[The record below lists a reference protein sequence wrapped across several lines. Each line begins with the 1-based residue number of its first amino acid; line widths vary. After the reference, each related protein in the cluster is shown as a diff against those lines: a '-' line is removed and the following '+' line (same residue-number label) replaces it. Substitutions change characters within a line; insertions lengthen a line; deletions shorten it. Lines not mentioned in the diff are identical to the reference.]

1 VALGW
6 PGNDSWGV
14 ERMFLVTGAT
24 GNVGAEVVSALA
36 AAGAPVRA
44 LVRRPDVE
52 LPDGVEAA
60 VGDLNSPGGLTDA
73 LKGVEGVFLLSGYE
87 DMPGML
93 ARARDAGVRRI
104 VLLSGGSAAL
114 EDLGN
119 AVSRYMTLSERAV
132 RESELDWTFLRP
144 RAFMSNA
151 LRWLPQLRAGDTVR
165 VQFPDVPVA
174 CVDPADIA
182 AVAAL
187 ALAGGHEGLV
197 HDLTGPVAMRPAEQV
212 EVLASVLGRD
222 LRFVGLSND
231 ETRVELEAGMP
242 REYVDAFWSF
252 YVDGTLDEATV
263 HPTVPEVTG
272 RPARTFAEWAEAHAA
287 AFR

>member
-1 VALGW
+1 
-6 PGNDSWGV
+6 
-14 ERMFLVTGAT
+14 MFLVTGAT

-44 LVRRPDVE
+44 LVRRPDVT

-60 VGDLNSPGGLTDA
+60 VGDLGSPGSLTDA
-73 LKGVEGVFLLSGYE
+73 LKGVEGVFLLSGY
-87 DMPGML
+87 DDASGVL
-93 ARARDAGVRRI
+93 RDAGVRRV

-114 EDLGN
+114 EDLDN

-132 RESELDWTFLRP
+132 RESGLDWTFLRP

-151 LRWLPQLRAGDTVR
+151 LRWLPQLRSGDTVR

-174 CVDPADIA
+174 CIDPADIA
-182 AVAAL
+182 AVAVA
-187 ALAGGHEGLV
+187 ALAGGHEGRV
-197 HDLTGPVAMRPAEQV
+197 YDLTGPVAMRPVEQV
-212 EVLASVLGRD
+212 SALASVLGRD

-242 REYVDAFWSF
+242 REYVDAFWNF
-252 YVDGTLDEATV
+252 YVEGTLDEATV
-263 HPTVPEVTG
+263 YPTVPEVTG
-272 RPARTFAEWAEAHAA
+272 RPARTFAQWAEAHAG

>member
-1 VALGW
+1 
-6 PGNDSWGV
+6 
-14 ERMFLVTGAT
+14 MFLVTGAT
-24 GNVGAEVVSALA
+24 GNVGAEVTAALA

-44 LVRRPDVE
+44 LVRRPDVVVPE
-52 LPDGVEAA
+52 GAEAV
-60 VGDLNSPGGLTDA
+60 VGDLDDPGSLTDA

-87 DMPGML
+87 NMPGTL
-93 ARARDAGVRRI
+93 AKAREAGVRRI

-114 EDLGN
+114 ADLGN
-119 AVSRYMTLSERAV
+119 AVSRYLTLSERAV
-132 RESELDWTFLRP
+132 RESGLDWTFLRP

-151 LRWLPQLRAGDTVR
+151 LRWLPQLRTGDTVR

-197 HDLTGPVAMRPAEQV
+197 HDLTGPVAVRPVEQV
-212 EVLASVLGRD
+212 AALASVLGRD
-222 LRFVGLSND
+222 LRVVALSDD

-242 REYVDAFWSF
+242 REYVEAFWSF

-263 HPTVPEVTG
+263 YPTVSEVTG
-272 RPARTFAEWAEAHAA
+272 RPARTFEEWAEAHAD

>member
-1 VALGW
+1 
-6 PGNDSWGV
+6 
-14 ERMFLVTGAT
+14 MYLVTGAT
-24 GNVGAEVVSALA
+24 GNVGSEVVSALA

-44 LVRRPDVE
+44 LVRRPDAE
-52 LPDGVEAA
+52 LPDGAEAA
-60 VGDLNSPGGLTDA
+60 VGDLNSPDGLTDA
-73 LKGVEGVFLLSGYE
+73 LTGVEGVFLLSGYE
-87 DMPGML
+87 NMPGML
-93 ARARDAGVRRI
+93 AQARDAGVRRI

-114 EDLGN
+114 ADLDN

-132 RESELDWTFLRP
+132 RESGLDWTFLRP

-165 VQFPDVPVA
+165 AQFPHVA
-174 CVDPADIA
+174 AACIDPADIA

-197 HDLTGPVAMRPAEQV
+197 HELTGPVAIRPAEQV

-222 LRFVGLSND
+222 LRFVGLSDD
-231 ETRVELEAGMP
+231 ETRAELAAAMP
-242 REYVDAFWSF
+242 REYVEAFWSF

-263 HPTVPEVTG
+263 YPTVGEVTG
-272 RPARTFAEWAEAHAA
+272 RPARSFAQWVEAHAD